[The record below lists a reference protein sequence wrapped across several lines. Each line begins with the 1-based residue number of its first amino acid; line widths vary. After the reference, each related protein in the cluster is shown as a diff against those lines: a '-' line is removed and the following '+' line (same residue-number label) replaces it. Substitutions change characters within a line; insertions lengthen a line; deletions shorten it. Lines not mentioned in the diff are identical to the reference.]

1 MRHILK
7 DFCFDK
13 PVRLLQA
20 TVMAAPHMSAFIAS
34 AHRCQCVLVSA
45 AWRVALPSSY
55 TCQEGGTIPLTCF
68 L

>member
-20 TVMAAPHMSAFIAS
+20 TVMAAPHTSAFTAS
-34 AHRCQCVLVSA
+34 AHWFLLHGE
-45 AWRVALPSSY
+45 WLFPVALPVNSLGLLSLS
-55 TCQEGGTIPLTCF
+55 ES
-68 L
+68 